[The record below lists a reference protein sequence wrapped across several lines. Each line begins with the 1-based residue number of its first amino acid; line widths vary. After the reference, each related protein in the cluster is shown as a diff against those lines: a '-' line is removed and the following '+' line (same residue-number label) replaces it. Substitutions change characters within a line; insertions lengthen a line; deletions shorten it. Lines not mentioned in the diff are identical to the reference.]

1 DIPFESLV
9 EAVNPTRSL
18 AHHPL
23 FQVTLAFNNM
33 PPTSVDFPAV
43 DALREFADV
52 KAARMDLT
60 VNLAERHGE
69 DGSPHGIDGVITYRT
84 DLFEQDTVTAL
95 VERLL
100 QVLRAVTDAP
110 GRRIASVDVLSED
123 ERHLL
128 LEEWNDTATPVP
140 SATVP
145 ELFQRQVRETP
156 DATALVADGVHITYE
171 DLNARANRLARLLT
185 ERGVGPEHIVA
196 LALPRSP
203 ELITTLLAVLKTGA
217 AYLPIDTTYPA
228 DRIRFMIEDARPT
241 LVLTHATA
249 AGLWQDGTP
258 TLLLD
263 DTATQRELAS
273 FDTADLATAPDPA
286 HPVYVIYTSGST
298 GVPKG
303 VVTHHTGLINLA
315 LAQSDQWHI
324 GPGSRVLQFASPSF
338 DAAASE
344 VFTTLLTGG
353 TLVTATTEELTP
365 GDALTHLLTDTAITH
380 CTLPP
385 SALSVLDTTTIPPA
399 MTLIV
404 AGEASTP
411 DTIQRWSTGRTMINA
426 YGPTETTVCA
436 TMSEPLSGEVVPPI
450 GRPIN
455 NVRTYVLDQNLSPV
469 PPGVPGELYVA
480 GSGVARGYLNRPG
493 LTAQRFVADPYG
505 PPGSRMYR
513 TGDLARWNS
522 DGTLHF
528 LGRADD
534 QIKLRGFRIELGEVE
549 AALAACPGV
558 AAAATAIREDRPGDR
573 RLVGYVVPGD
583 GTGPEP
589 AAVRSRL
596 AGLLPDHMVPAA
608 IVTIPE
614 IPLTPNGKLD
624 RKALPAPDYNST
636 APSSRPPSTPQEK
649 TLTTLFA
656 DVLGL
661 DQVGVDD
668 GFFALGGDSIS
679 SIVLVS
685 RAREQGL
692 GLSPRDIIQHKTP
705 RQLAHVARPLLDGG
719 CASEADDGTGPVP
732 LTPIMR
738 WLIEPEHA
746 YEAFFQSRLVQ
757 VPAGITRDQLAE
769 ILQSLIDRHDMLRAR
784 LGRHGDQ
791 GDRALHVP
799 PARSPQALSADQALT
814 RVDCTGATAAERERL
829 LAEQASQA
837 LGRLAPADG
846 VMLQAIWFDNGSQEP
861 GRLLLTI
868 HHLVVDGVSWR
879 ILLPDLAT
887 AGAAVLAGRAPEL
900 APAPTSFKRW
910 AEQLGALAGE
920 PRTIASLEHWTTAQ
934 PSPEPPLGT
943 RGLRPRD
950 TAEQLESL
958 RVTVPVGLSDALLTR
973 VPTALHAGV
982 EDVLVTAFVLALA
995 QWRAARGMP
1004 GSSGATSILVDV
1016 EGHGRDNL
1024 FAGADTSRTVGW
1036 FTAMAPVRLDPGKL
1050 SWGDVRRGG
1059 PAAGRALQRVKE
1071 QLRTASELRT
1081 SYGLLRYLNPETATV
1096 LSGLPGAQ
1104 VAFNYFGRVGVG
1116 RTHLADDWQQVDG
1129 NPATGGLDPRM
1140 RLAHTLMVNATATD
1154 GPSGPE
1160 LSATWSWPR
1169 NVLARGDV
1177 ERLGEA
1183 WVTHLGALAAHA
1195 EGPDTVGRTPSDLS
1209 LVSLSQNQISQ
1220 LEKKWRT
1227 KR

>member
-1 DIPFESLV
+1 
-9 EAVNPTRSL
+9 
-18 AHHPL
+18 
-23 FQVTLAFNNM
+23 
-33 PPTSVDFPAV
+33 
-43 DALREFADV
+43 
-52 KAARMDLT
+52 
-60 VNLAERHGE
+60 
-69 DGSPHGIDGVITYRT
+69 
-84 DLFEQDTVTAL
+84 
-95 VERLL
+95 
-100 QVLRAVTDAP
+100 
-110 GRRIASVDVLSED
+110 
-123 ERHLL
+123 
-128 LEEWNDTATPVP
+128 
-140 SATVP
+140 
-145 ELFQRQVRETP
+145 
-156 DATALVADGVHITYE
+156 
-171 DLNARANRLARLLT
+171 
-185 ERGVGPEHIVA
+185 
-196 LALPRSP
+196 
-203 ELITTLLAVLKTGA
+203 
-217 AYLPIDTTYPA
+217 
-228 DRIRFMIEDARPT
+228 
-241 LVLTHATA
+241 
-249 AGLWQDGTP
+249 
-258 TLLLD
+258 
-263 DTATQRELAS
+263 
-273 FDTADLATAPDPA
+273 
-286 HPVYVIYTSGST
+286 
-298 GVPKG
+298 
-303 VVTHHTGLINLA
+303 
-315 LAQSDQWHI
+315 
-324 GPGSRVLQFASPSF
+324 
-338 DAAASE
+338 
-344 VFTTLLTGG
+344 
-353 TLVTATTEELTP
+353 
-365 GDALTHLLTDTAITH
+365 
-380 CTLPP
+380 
-385 SALSVLDTTTIPPA
+385 
-399 MTLIV
+399 
-404 AGEASTP
+404 
-411 DTIQRWSTGRTMINA
+411 
-426 YGPTETTVCA
+426 
-436 TMSEPLSGEVVPPI
+436 VPPI
-450 GRPIN
+450 GRPID
-455 NVRTYVLDQNLSPV
+455 NVRTYVLDRGLSPV

-480 GSGVARGYLNRPG
+480 GAGVARGYLNRPG
-493 LTAQRFVADPYG
+493 LTSERFVADPYG

-513 TGDLARWNS
+513 TGDLVRWNS

-528 LGRADD
+528 LGRVDD
-534 QIKLRGFRIELGEVE
+534 QVKLRGFRIELGEVE

-558 AAAATAIREDRPGDR
+558 ATAATVIREDRPGDR

-608 IVTIPE
+608 IVTVPE

-649 TLTTLFA
+649 ALTTLFA

-719 CASEADDGTGPVP
+719 SASEADDGTGTVP

-738 WLIEPEHA
+738 WLVEPEHA

-757 VPAGITRDQLAE
+757 VPAGIARDQLAE

-791 GDRALHVP
+791 GDWALHIP
-799 PARSPQALSADQALT
+799 PARSPQALSADQALN

-837 LGRLAPADG
+837 LDRLAPADG

-887 AGAAVLAGRAPEL
+887 AGTAVLAGRAPEL
-900 APAPTSFKRW
+900 APVPTSFKRW

-934 PSPEPPLGT
+934 ASPEPPFGT
-943 RGLRPRD
+943 RELDPRD

-958 RVTVPVGLSDALLTR
+958 RVTVPVGLSEALLTR

-982 EDVLVTAFVLALA
+982 EDVLVTAFVLALT
-995 QWRAARGMP
+995 QWRAAHGMP

-1016 EGHGRDNL
+1016 EGHGRENL

-1036 FTAMAPVRLDPGKL
+1036 FTAMAPVRLDPGRL

-1081 SYGLLRYLNPETATV
+1081 SYGLLRYLNPETAPV

-1116 RTHLADDWQQVDG
+1116 RAHLADDWQQVDG
-1129 NPATGGLDPRM
+1129 NPATGGLDPHM

-1227 KR
+1227 RR

>member
-1 DIPFESLV
+1 
-9 EAVNPTRSL
+9 
-18 AHHPL
+18 
-23 FQVTLAFNNM
+23 M
-33 PPTSVDFPAV
+33 
-43 DALREFADV
+43 
-52 KAARMDLT
+52 
-60 VNLAERHGE
+60 
-69 DGSPHGIDGVITYRT
+69 ITYRT
-84 DLFEQDTVTAL
+84 DLFEPATATDL
-95 VERLL
+95 VGRLL
-100 QVLRAVTDAP
+100 KVLRAVTDAP
-110 GRRIASVDVLSED
+110 GRRIGSVDVLSED

-145 ELFQRQVRETP
+145 ELFQRQVGETP
-156 DATALVADGVHITYE
+156 DATALVADGVHITYV

-217 AYLPIDTTYPA
+217 AYLPIDTTYPT
-228 DRIRFMIEDARPT
+228 DRIRFMIQDARPT
-241 LVLTHATA
+241 LVLTHTTTA
-249 AGLWQDGTP
+249 GPWQDNTP

-263 DTATQRELAS
+263 DTATQRELAGL
-273 FDTADLATAPDPA
+273 DTADLATTPDPA

-298 GVPKG
+298 GTPKG

-344 VFTTLLTGG
+344 IFTTLLTGG
-353 TLVTATTEELTP
+353 TLVTATTDELTP
-365 GDALTHLLTDTAITH
+365 GDALTHTLTTTAITH

-385 SALSVLDTTTIPPA
+385 TALSVLDTTTIPPA

-411 DTIQRWSTGRTMINA
+411 DTIERWSTGRTMINA

-436 TMSEPLSGEVVPPI
+436 TMSDPLSGATAPPI
-450 GRPIN
+450 GRPID
-455 NVRTYVLDQNLSPV
+455 NVRTYVLDAGLSPV

-480 GSGVARGYLNRPG
+480 GAGVARGYLNRPG
-493 LTAQRFVADPYG
+493 LTSERFIADPYG

-534 QIKLRGFRIELGEVE
+534 QVKLRGFRIELGEVE

-558 AAAATAIREDRPGDR
+558 TAAATMIREDRPGDR
-573 RLVGYVVPGD
+573 RLVGYVVPED

-608 IVTIPE
+608 IVTVPE

-624 RKALPAPDYNST
+624 RKGLPAPDYNGT

-649 TLTTLFA
+649 ALTTLFA

-719 CASEADDGTGPVP
+719 LASDADDGTGPVP

-738 WLIEPEHA
+738 WLVEPEHA

-757 VPAGITRDQLAE
+757 VPAGIARDQLTE

-791 GDRALHVP
+791 DVWALHIP
-799 PARSPQALSADQALT
+799 R
-814 RVDCTGATAAERERL
+814 R
-829 LAEQASQA
+829 
-837 LGRLAPADG
+837 
-846 VMLQAIWFDNGSQEP
+846 
-861 GRLLLTI
+861 
-868 HHLVVDGVSWR
+868 
-879 ILLPDLAT
+879 
-887 AGAAVLAGRAPEL
+887 
-900 APAPTSFKRW
+900 
-910 AEQLGALAGE
+910 GAL
-920 PRTIASLEHWTTAQ
+920 RHS
-934 PSPEPPLGT
+934 
-943 RGLRPRD
+943 
-950 TAEQLESL
+950 
-958 RVTVPVGLSDALLTR
+958 
-973 VPTALHAGV
+973 VPT
-982 EDVLVTAFVLALA
+982 
-995 QWRAARGMP
+995 RP
-1004 GSSGATSILVDV
+1004 
-1016 EGHGRDNL
+1016 
-1024 FAGADTSRTVGW
+1024 
-1036 FTAMAPVRLDPGKL
+1036 
-1050 SWGDVRRGG
+1050 
-1059 PAAGRALQRVKE
+1059 
-1071 QLRTASELRT
+1071 
-1081 SYGLLRYLNPETATV
+1081 
-1096 LSGLPGAQ
+1096 
-1104 VAFNYFGRVGVG
+1104 
-1116 RTHLADDWQQVDG
+1116 
-1129 NPATGGLDPRM
+1129 
-1140 RLAHTLMVNATATD
+1140 
-1154 GPSGPE
+1154 
-1160 LSATWSWPR
+1160 
-1169 NVLARGDV
+1169 
-1177 ERLGEA
+1177 
-1183 WVTHLGALAAHA
+1183 
-1195 EGPDTVGRTPSDLS
+1195 
-1209 LVSLSQNQISQ
+1209 
-1220 LEKKWRT
+1220 
-1227 KR
+1227 